1 MLKLRLL
8 LIALLTLA
16 CAGCESTYYA
26 AWEKLGVEKRDL
38 LADRV
43 EDAQEAQEEGKE
55 QFASALEQFQS
66 VVQFDGGDLED
77 YYNQLKGELEDSQD
91 AAENIHTRID
101 EVESVAEALFA
112 EWQEELDQYSSQRLR
127 QASSATLRDTQNQY
141 NKLIRAMRKAE
152 SSMEPVLAV
161 LNDNVLFL
169 KHNLN
174 ARAIASLK
182 GELATVDRNVDTLLA
197 NMQAAID
204 ESNAFIASLN
214 QQ

>member
-1 MLKLRLL
+1 MLLRC
-8 LIALLTLA
+8 LISALCLCVLLT
-16 CAGCESTYYA
+16 GCESTYYA

-55 QFASALEQFQS
+55 QFVSALEQFQS
-66 VVQFDGGDLED
+66 VVAFDGGDLED
-77 YYNQLKGELEDSQD
+77 YYKELSAELEDSQD
-91 AAENIHTRID
+91 IATTIRQRID
-101 EVESVAEALFA
+101 DVENVADDLFA
-112 EWQEELDQYSSQRLR
+112 EWQEELEQYSSARLR
-127 QASSATLRDTQNQY
+127 QSSADTLRTTQTQY

-152 SSMEPVLAV
+152 DSMEPVLAV

-182 GELATVDRNVDTLLA
+182 GELATVDKNVDTLLA
-197 NMQAAID
+197 NMQSAID

-214 QQ
+214 Q